1 MTTLQS
7 RRVRRVRIIQPI
19 VFGGC
24 VRVKKNFTFGWT
36 IDKIGWTMYSGQV
49 QPGSGLVGPV
59 MIPEGRGEDVTA
71 RLVTRF
77 KQLIRDGFLTTGCR
91 LPAERELSQSLGV
104 NRASLR
110 QALKVLQVMGVLSQ
124 RVGDGTY
131 LSSDART
138 FFREP
143 LDFLILLTGVS
154 NDELF
159 GLRLLVEPELAA
171 IAAKRAS
178 PQERADMAAALEGMK
193 RSETMQERI
202 TLDLAFHEAIFRAAG
217 NRACLFILVVIQRAV
232 LQSMEDS
239 ASTMPIEEAVRLHV
253 PVFRAI
259 EKRDPAAAR
268 RAMARHLRVSRDSV
282 PPRGAVAGQPDGR
295 TPGKPASAVAAVK
308 ERRHGSRC

>member
-1 MTTLQS
+1 
-7 RRVRRVRIIQPI
+7 
-19 VFGGC
+19 
-24 VRVKKNFTFGWT
+24 
-36 IDKIGWTMYSGQV
+36 
-49 QPGSGLVGPV
+49 
-59 MIPEGRGEDVTA
+59 MISEVPREDITA
-71 RLVTRF
+71 RLVRRF
-77 KQLIRDGFLTTGCR
+77 KQLIRDGVLTTGCR
-91 LPAERELSQSLGV
+91 LPAERQLSQSLGV

-143 LDFLILLTGVS
+143 LDFLILLSGVS
-154 NDELF
+154 DDELF

-193 RSETMQERI
+193 HSETVQERI
-202 TLDLAFHEAIFRAAG
+202 TFDLAFHEAIFRAAG

-232 LQSMEDS
+232 LQSMENS

-259 EKRDPAAAR
+259 ERRDATAAR
-268 RAMARHLRVSRDSV
+268 RAMARHLRTSRDSLR
-282 PPRGAVAGQPDGR
+282 PRGTAAGQPGR
-295 TPGKPASAVAAVK
+295 QTSGKPHSQRRLSKKGNTDHDAESKDWRKPGGVRGRHARAVGGCFVQPDTASSA
-308 ERRHGSRC
+308 GSRQRFLKAVWRRTSAGGLPPAPGP